1 MNLDD
6 ANLSTSLH
14 EVSKSIGS
22 IRSGANNN
30 SMHQY
35 LLQRSISNN
44 SSFISHAD
52 GNSTSGAAAS
62 PPHLAMIATSPL
74 QHSFSQALRAPRA
87 VRPDES
93 SLLAFNDTFSNQTT
107 HATNALS
114 PLSSPSS
121 NAAGSSAMLSPGAD
135 SSSISARVGGGA
147 RRMLTDYGKRVMERR
162 AAEAEAAAP
171 VSVEPSIESSN
182 NLNASSFVSNSKKQI
197 SGIKKGS
204 SKPILFSAKTF
215 HTPKKGKTV
224 VTVKQPPP
232 QQTLEGR
239 SPTRPEFD
247 AGDHRPKLRPSFEF
261 EYDVIGPVELSTVS
275 QSKIDNLVSDENVL
289 SSSSSFSH
297 NPVNASP
304 SKMMA
309 WFGQQRQIPGFLV
322 PQVSEFSPS
331 ALLFEQQ
338 QQHLQLAQQQRLDT
352 VLEGA
357 SPVTSEGTRR
367 DSILRS
373 QQASTSSESLG
384 SCSTR
389 TLPVPDVPMMAL
401 RSVAGPFFTKKA
413 ETVTQGKNTSS
424 SPRSLKYA
432 AAPQV
437 PSLTRK
443 PAVPTFSQ
451 SSPNKRQVNAW
462 DGSISQNDSKKPLS
476 PYAVKLTT
484 STKRSSPIKK
494 SFSPQQQQ
502 FDYRIQTAFGKTR
515 VERVPVT
522 AAAPF
527 ASPASP
533 PNARVKVVFS
543 ERMTSQPD
551 FSSAIEGGEE
561 SSLGGG
567 SVLGVEAAYNDY
579 IKSNQIKARDDVD
592 LEAGEGNDS
601 VSNIAANNDDVVI
614 DVEEIYDTEYGVT
627 LSPRH
632 GIDSEADED
641 EDDLDLPPMPRPLI
655 LHGVTWNDGAT
666 APKRT
671 PSKDTSST
679 KTPILPVASTWR
691 AASSSTALF
700 VDAPKAVVL
709 EAPKVTST
717 TRTPLTSRYTAPAQ
731 PRRVLFTTSSSAL
744 SNASMMMKKK
754 SAMTPSSPPSAAH
767 GSPFTPPNGSRYPS
781 SPLSQ
786 SPYSKKAS
794 FKPSA
799 SKLSAVDAKER
810 AQRLRTLST
819 LIESNKNK
827 YSTWMWDQTM
837 GRSGEGV

>member
-1 MNLDD
+1 
-6 ANLSTSLH
+6 
-14 EVSKSIGS
+14 
-22 IRSGANNN
+22 
-30 SMHQY
+30 
-35 LLQRSISNN
+35 
-44 SSFISHAD
+44 
-52 GNSTSGAAAS
+52 
-62 PPHLAMIATSPL
+62 
-74 QHSFSQALRAPRA
+74 
-87 VRPDES
+87 
-93 SLLAFNDTFSNQTT
+93 
-107 HATNALS
+107 
-114 PLSSPSS
+114 
-121 NAAGSSAMLSPGAD
+121 
-135 SSSISARVGGGA
+135 
-147 RRMLTDYGKRVMERR
+147 
-162 AAEAEAAAP
+162 
-171 VSVEPSIESSN
+171 
-182 NLNASSFVSNSKKQI
+182 
-197 SGIKKGS
+197 
-204 SKPILFSAKTF
+204 
-215 HTPKKGKTV
+215 
-224 VTVKQPPP
+224 
-232 QQTLEGR
+232 
-239 SPTRPEFD
+239 
-247 AGDHRPKLRPSFEF
+247 
-261 EYDVIGPVELSTVS
+261 
-275 QSKIDNLVSDENVL
+275 
-289 SSSSSFSH
+289 
-297 NPVNASP
+297 
-304 SKMMA
+304 
-309 WFGQQRQIPGFLV
+309 
-322 PQVSEFSPS
+322 
-331 ALLFEQQ
+331 
-338 QQHLQLAQQQRLDT
+338 
-352 VLEGA
+352 
-357 SPVTSEGTRR
+357 
-367 DSILRS
+367 
-373 QQASTSSESLG
+373 
-384 SCSTR
+384 
-389 TLPVPDVPMMAL
+389 MMAL

-413 ETVTQGKNTSS
+413 ETVTQAKNISS

-462 DGSISQNDSKKPLS
+462 DSSISQNDSKKPLS

-502 FDYRIQTAFGKTR
+502 YDYRIQTAFGKTR
-515 VERVPVT
+515 VERVPMT

-543 ERMTSQPD
+543 ERMSSQPD
-551 FSSAIEGGEE
+551 FSSALTNEGGEE

-592 LEAGEGNDS
+592 LEAGEGTDS

-641 EDDLDLPPMPRPLI
+641 EDDQDLPPMPRPLI
-655 LHGVTWNDGAT
+655 LHGATWNDGAT

-679 KTPILPVASTWR
+679 KTPILPVASTWK

-717 TRTPLTSRYTAPAQ
+717 SRTPLTSRYTAPAQ
-731 PRRVLFTTSSSAL
+731 PRRVPFTTSSDAL

-754 SAMTPSSPPSAAH
+754 SAMTPASPPSAAQ
-767 GSPFTPPNGSRYPS
+767 GSPFTPPNGARYTS

-819 LIESNKNK
+819 LIGSTQNK
-827 YSTWMWDQTM
+827 YETWMWRQAM